1 MTADEKILQDAYDR
15 ANAVANWALDMLC
28 EIRREQDIEREMIR
42 DGFDLTTMETYFGTE
57 KKDFKRIKKEVSA
70 E

>member
-15 ANAVANWALDMLC
+15 ANTVANWALDMLC
-28 EIRREQDIEREMIR
+28 EIRRGQDIEREMIR
-42 DGFDLTTMETYFGTE
+42 DGFDFTTMETYFGTE
-57 KKDFKRIKKEVSA
+57 KKDFKRIKKELRA

>member
-15 ANAVANWALDMLC
+15 ANEVANWALDMLC
-28 EIRREQDIEREMIR
+28 ELRRGQDIEREMIR
-42 DGFDLTTMETYFGTE
+42 DGFDLTTMETYFGTD
-57 KKDFKRIKKEVSA
+57 KKDFKRIKKELRA